1 MRRQGVAI
9 IFGILGLVSWWG
21 WAGVDIEIC
30 QRFPQ
35 HCMTRG
41 CKEIGACPV
50 GFWEGLGFLS
60 SIFGP
65 SVLFYVAAVSF
76 GSRRRNATQWA
87 VLVSAL
93 VAAHW
98 LTMLSIRLI

>member
-9 IFGILGLVSWWG
+9 IFAILGLVSWWG

-35 HCMTRG
+35 RCVTNG

-50 GFWEGLGFLS
+50 DFVEGLGFLS
-60 SIFGP
+60 AIFGP
-65 SVLFYVAAVSF
+65 SILFYVAAVLF
-76 GSRRRNATQWA
+76 GSRRRNAIQWV
-87 VLVSAL
+87 VLLSML